1 MGLFGKK
8 KEVKEVKKQ
17 EVKKQPVANNKK
29 PVAQKVEPKR
39 KKKMRVVDIYD
50 SILSHLQLKSQIID
64 DAGVLN
70 NERLALGFGKI
81 TTKEFIIKTFTMNS
95 MQPYIN
101 PDILQRIKDRALAN
115 AYDTKINI
123 IMDTNNYKI
132 NWETPEMKQR
142 MVQYENYSKN
152 NNLEEGGVATAR
164 KNNSAIK
171 RLENTMKTFEYYTAV
186 DLEWQRTLN
195 QTSIFFEVI
204 GRRDNIF
211 EMENVIEQF
220 KSGCA
225 GEGIRIVENKADI
238 FEWIR
243 KCFPVSMRRIADIDK
258 KQVKI
263 VMTDDIM
270 SQLLPVTQGQ
280 IGEKGVPLGI
290 DVYSGLPVL
299 HTFREDVEQA
309 ENILVSAWTGGGKSA
324 TTKMLLCWG
333 LACNITIQVLD
344 FEGDE
349 YSNLKN
355 YIGSDGYDKDVAI
368 IDISAGTGKYYDP
381 LKIADL
387 TGEPELD
394 KKAFDDAKR
403 MTLVLFR
410 VMLSDESGKISVE
423 EESILSDCIAK
434 VYDDYGI
441 TNDPETW
448 KQSEDLRLPM
458 VYDALVWGVK
468 DNFWYDNKN
477 SDDSM
482 QKIAKR
488 MQLVLKKYF
497 VEGES
502 GYGLFREVIDISKI
516 RDARFIVF
524 SFGNKGESSQTTD
537 ETQMMIKQLCVSNL
551 TAQISAYCQYV
562 KHQFNIKVWEEY
574 QRWGNIKGSADLII
588 NEFTGGRKRGSI
600 NFLITNDLDALLD
613 ETNKTNRTLR
623 NNINGYII
631 GAQKSVETIKNFCNT
646 YKLEAFEPDL
656 LRIQQDGQKEGGGM
670 YKFAFCC
677 IFDKA
682 GSSRPIKAVV
692 KSPIHPVLLKAHIFS
707 KAIKEDKED

>member
-1 MGLFGKK
+1 MGIFGKK
-8 KEVKEVKKQ
+8 KVEKPVEKKPVVENKKVEVKK
-17 EVKKQPVANNKK
+17 K
-29 PVAQKVEPKR
+29 PQAKR
-39 KKKMRVVDIYD
+39 KDGKVRVLDIYD

-81 TTKEFIIKTFTMNS
+81 TSREYIIKTFTMNGI
-95 MQPYIN
+95 QPFIN
-101 PDILQRIKDRALAN
+101 SDIIQRIKDRALAN
-115 AYDTKINI
+115 AYGTRVNVFIN
-123 IMDTNNYKI
+123 TNPYKI
-132 NWETPEMKQR
+132 NWETPEMKSR
-142 MVQYENYSKN
+142 MVQYENYNRSNDLK
-152 NNLEEGGVATAR
+152 EGGVATAR

-186 DLEWQRTLN
+186 DLEWQRTLC
-195 QTSIFFEVI
+195 QMSVFFEII
-204 GRRDNIF
+204 GRRDNLF
-211 EMENVIEQF
+211 EMEQVVEQF
-220 KSGCA
+220 KSACA

-243 KCFPVSMRRIADIDK
+243 KCFPTSMRRIADIDK
-258 KQVKI
+258 KQVKV
-263 VMTDDIM
+263 VMTDDLM
-270 SQLLPVTQGQ
+270 SQVLPVTQGQ

-324 TTKMLLCWG
+324 FTKMLLTW
-333 LACNITIQVLD
+333 AFPCNITVQVLD

-355 YIGSDGYDKDVAI
+355 YVSAEGYEQDVAHV
-368 IDISAGTGKYYDP
+368 DISAGTGRYYDP
-381 LKIADL
+381 LRIAEL
-387 TGEPELD
+387 TGNPELD
-394 KKAFDDAKR
+394 NKAFDDAKR
-403 MTLVLFR
+403 MTLALFR
-410 VMLSDESGKISVE
+410 VMLSDKSGEISVE

-448 KQSEDLRLPM
+448 SQSEDLRLSM
-458 VYDALVWGVK
+458 IYDALQWGVGA
-468 DNFWYDNKN
+468 NFWYDNKN
-477 SDDSM
+477 NDDSM
-482 QKIAKR
+482 QKLAKR

-502 GYGLFREVIDISKI
+502 GYGLFNEVIDIKAI

-537 ETQMMIKQLCVSNL
+537 ETQMMLKQLCVSNL
-551 TAQISAYCQYV
+551 TAQISTYCQYI

-574 QRWGNIKGSADLII
+574 QRWGSIKGSETLII

-600 NFLITNDLDALLD
+600 NFLITNDLDSLLD

-623 NNINGYII
+623 NNIKIRQSGWD
-631 GAQKSVETIKNFCNT
+631 KNT
-646 YKLEAFEPDL
+646 
-656 LRIQQDGQKEGGGM
+656 
-670 YKFAFCC
+670 
-677 IFDKA
+677 
-682 GSSRPIKAVV
+682 V
-692 KSPIHPVLLKAHIFS
+692 KSMTVKVIEIIDGNDSETPKFS
-707 KAIKEDKED
+707 GTYNYRSTEVSRNNK

>member
-1 MGLFGKK
+1 MGIFGKK
-8 KEVKEVKKQ
+8 KVEKPVEKKPVVENKKVEVKK
-17 EVKKQPVANNKK
+17 K
-29 PVAQKVEPKR
+29 PQAKR
-39 KKKMRVVDIYD
+39 KDGKVRVLDIYD

-81 TTKEFIIKTFTMNS
+81 TSREYIIKTFTMNGI
-95 MQPYIN
+95 QPFIN
-101 PDILQRIKDRALAN
+101 SDIIQRIKDRALAN
-115 AYDTKINI
+115 AYGTRVNVFIN
-123 IMDTNNYKI
+123 TNPYKI
-132 NWETPEMKQR
+132 NWETPEMKSR
-142 MVQYENYSKN
+142 MVQYENYNRSNDLK
-152 NNLEEGGVATAR
+152 EGGVATAR

-186 DLEWQRTLN
+186 DLEWQRTLC
-195 QTSIFFEVI
+195 QMSVFFEII
-204 GRRDNIF
+204 GRRDNLF
-211 EMENVIEQF
+211 EMEQVVEQF
-220 KSGCA
+220 KSACA

-243 KCFPVSMRRIADIDK
+243 KCFPTSMRRIADIDK
-258 KQVKI
+258 KQVKV
-263 VMTDDIM
+263 VMTDDLM
-270 SQLLPVTQGQ
+270 SQVLPVTQGQ

-324 TTKMLLCWG
+324 FTKMLLTW
-333 LACNITIQVLD
+333 AFPCNITVQVLD

-355 YIGSDGYDKDVAI
+355 YVSAEGYEQDVAHV
-368 IDISAGTGKYYDP
+368 DISAGTGRYYDP
-381 LKIADL
+381 LRIAEL
-387 TGEPELD
+387 TGNPELD
-394 KKAFDDAKR
+394 NKAFDDAKR
-403 MTLVLFR
+403 MTLALFR
-410 VMLSDESGKISVE
+410 VMLSDKSGEISVE

-448 KQSEDLRLPM
+448 SQSEDLRLSM
-458 VYDALVWGVK
+458 IYDALQWGVGA
-468 DNFWYDNKN
+468 NFWYDNKN
-477 SDDSM
+477 NDDSM
-482 QKIAKR
+482 QKLAKR

-502 GYGLFREVIDISKI
+502 GYGLFNEVIDIKAI

-537 ETQMMIKQLCVSNL
+537 ETQMMLKQLCVSNL
-551 TAQISAYCQYV
+551 TAQISTYCQYI

-574 QRWGNIKGSADLII
+574 QRWGSIKGSETLII

-600 NFLITNDLDALLD
+600 NFLITNDLDSLLD

-623 NNINGYII
+623 NNINAYII
-631 GAQKSVETIKNFCNT
+631 GAQKSVETINNFCEQ
-646 YKLEAFEPDL
+646 YKLQAFREDL
-656 LRIQQDGQKEGGGM
+656 VRIQQDGQKEGGGL
-670 YKFAFCC
+670 YKHAFCC
-677 IFDKA
+677 IFDKQ
-682 GSSRPIKAVV
+682 GKSRPIKAVC
-692 KSPIHPVLLKAHIFS
+692 KSPIHPLILKSHVFS
-707 KAIKEDKED
+707 KAIKEENE